1 MSEPTGMYLENAEKF
16 VAAMKA
22 MPTEEFLR
30 GVIEQASILAY
41 NEAKLRPTPMA
52 HTYGNK
58 RSSSS
63 GNVATPG
70 KSFWQ
75 RGRGGYY
82 KPAALSEKTG
92 KAKRSVMQKAS
103 AAEGGGRKVSSDLT
117 NAWRRDS
124 SLAGR
129 GRQVDVHTTGVKYA
143 GFVQGGRGE
152 EIQQTKLMHDRGW
165 QSVDDVA
172 KKVEEKISQVVGRTM
187 KTFYIDWLA
196 KYGITAT

>member
-58 RSSSS
+58 QSSSS

-70 KSFWQ
+70 KVFWQ
-75 RGRGGYY
+75 RGRGEFY
-82 KPAALSEKTG
+82 KPTGVSEKTG
-92 KAKRSVMQKAS
+92 KAERSRK
-103 AAEGGGRKVSSDLT
+103 RKVSEDLT

>member
-1 MSEPTGMYLENAEKF
+1 MAETTGMYLENAEKF

-52 HTYGNK
+52 HTYG
-58 RSSSS
+58 STTSYSS

-70 KSFWQ
+70 KVFWQ
-75 RGRGGYY
+75 RGRGSFY
-82 KPAALSEKTG
+82 KPLTG
-92 KAKRSVMQKAS
+92 KGRSGK
-103 AAEGGGRKVSSDLT
+103 RKVSEDLT

-124 SLAGR
+124 SLVGR
-129 GRQVDVHTTGVKYA
+129 GREINVHTTGVKYA
-143 GFVQGGRGE
+143 GFVQGGKGE
-152 EIQQTKLMHDRGW
+152 EKKQTQVMHDRGW
-165 QSVDDVA
+165 QSVDDIA
-172 KKVEEKISQVVGRTM
+172 IKVEEKIAQVVGRTM

-196 KYGITAT
+196 KYGISAT

>member
-1 MSEPTGMYLENAEKF
+1 MAETTGMYLENAEKF

-52 HTYGNK
+52 HTYGSTT
-58 RSSSS
+58 SSSS

-70 KSFWQ
+70 KVFWQ
-75 RGRGGYY
+75 RGRGSYY
-82 KPAALSEKTG
+82 KPKTISERTG
-92 KAKRSVMQKAS
+92 VEKRSAK
-103 AAEGGGRKVSSDLT
+103 RKVSEDLT

-129 GRQVDVHTTGVKYA
+129 GREINVHTTGVKYA
-143 GFVQGGRGE
+143 GFVQGGKGE
-152 EIQQTKLMHDRGW
+152 EKQQTKVMQDRGW
-165 QSVDDVA
+165 QSVDDIA
-172 KKVEEKISQVVGRTM
+172 IKVEEKIAQVVGRTM